1 MPAMA
6 AVMTGNAIS
15 VWRATLSGLCASLV
29 GVGLARFAYTP
40 LIPALIAAGWFTPAE
55 AAYLG
60 AANLGGYLAGA
71 LLGRR
76 IAGPLG
82 ARLTLR
88 GMMVLAAAAFFACA
102 SPVSF
107 AWFFVWRF
115 AAGLSGGVL
124 MVLAAPTILPH
135 VPPARRGLAGGAI
148 FTGVGIGIALSGTL
162 VPLLLHAGLA
172 ETWCGLGALALV
184 LTLVAWNGWPA
195 DTARPAKNAGRA
207 GTPASASA
215 LRSLY
220 AEYALNAIGAVPHMV
235 FLVDFVA
242 RGLGRGLETGA
253 FYWLIFGLGAMAGAL
268 LAGNAADRIGFRAM
282 LRLAFVIQ
290 AAAIAVLAV
299 APQPY
304 ALGVASLILGAFV
317 PGVVPLVL
325 GRVHEL
331 VPHDTAAQQTAWS
344 RATTAFAVG
353 QAAAAY
359 GFSFL
364 FAKGSGYPTLFALG
378 VGAMLLA
385 FLIDLVSARSRRT

>member
-135 VPPARRGLAGGAI
+135 VPPGRRGLAGGAI

-162 VPLLLHAGLA
+162 VPLLL
-172 ETWCGLGALALV
+172 
-184 LTLVAWNGWPA
+184 
-195 DTARPAKNAGRA
+195 RR
-207 GTPASASA
+207 
-215 LRSLY
+215 
-220 AEYALNAIGAVPHMV
+220 
-235 FLVDFVA
+235 
-242 RGLGRGLETGA
+242 
-253 FYWLIFGLGAMAGAL
+253 
-268 LAGNAADRIGFRAM
+268 RIG
-282 LRLAFVIQ
+282 
-290 AAAIAVLAV
+290 
-299 APQPY
+299 
-304 ALGVASLILGAFV
+304 
-317 PGVVPLVL
+317 
-325 GRVHEL
+325 
-331 VPHDTAAQQTAWS
+331 
-344 RATTAFAVG
+344 
-353 QAAAAY
+353 
-359 GFSFL
+359 
-364 FAKGSGYPTLFALG
+364 
-378 VGAMLLA
+378 
-385 FLIDLVSARSRRT
+385 